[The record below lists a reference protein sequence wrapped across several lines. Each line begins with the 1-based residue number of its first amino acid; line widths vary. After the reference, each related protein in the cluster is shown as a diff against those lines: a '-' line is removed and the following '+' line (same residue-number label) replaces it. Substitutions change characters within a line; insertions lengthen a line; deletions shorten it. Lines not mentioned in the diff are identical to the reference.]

1 MRDRLPAALASLS
14 GLLLL
19 LFYWQVPIGEDGLF
33 WWVPKALLVA
43 ETGPSFV
50 LDVLPQ
56 AARPNAT
63 LPPQWAGGLPDYGHP
78 PGWYWYLGSFLT
90 LPIKTH
96 HALRLAVLSLI
107 VLFGIG
113 SAKLLARIGGQRA
126 AWGAMVL
133 PWVPPIAAQFLR
145 ADTDLPLLALTPWA
159 LVAILDRRDGLFALT
174 AGLATFC
181 KEPGILLAAPALA
194 ACILDKRR
202 GWGWAVPPLVLAAW
216 AALHYS
222 QTGWAL
228 AGSERLPDSLM
239 GWLSDLGA
247 VLWITLGSQGR
258 WLFVLPAAWMIYRHG
273 RHRHRALAVLG
284 VHIAVQLLFFGTVN
298 FLGGIERIDSHTHVR
313 YLIPAILGACAIVIA
328 ARVELALVLLPV
340 NLLYLHQASPYG
352 PEASLYGADV
362 QRAVAKAAPE
372 ISALG
377 PPVWVGS
384 YAWTQLT
391 RPYAGTTS
399 TPMDQLSVYGY
410 HTDPGVVD
418 GYVVEVCE
426 GEPMGRIQERK
437 RVLVSTTT
445 VKSAWVKIWHI
456 EQTDEQTGIPAQAQ
470 PLRLDPPKLMTPSG
484 SSHL

>member
-1 MRDRLPAALASLS
+1 MRDRLPAALACLS
-14 GLLLL
+14 GILLISL
-19 LFYWQVPIGEDGLF
+19 YWQVPIGEDGLF
-33 WWVPKALLVA
+33 WWVPKALSVA
-43 ETGPSFV
+43 ETGPSLV

-56 AARPNAT
+56 AARPDAP

-96 HALRLAVLSLI
+96 HALRVAVLPLI

-113 SAKLLARIGGQRA
+113 SAELLRRMGGRRA

-159 LVAILDRRDGLFALT
+159 LIAILDRRDGLFALT

-194 ACILDKRR
+194 ACLLDRR
-202 GWGWAVPPLVLAAW
+202 KGWGWAVPPLVLAAW

-228 AGSERLPDSLM
+228 AGTERLPESLM

-247 VLWITLGSQGR
+247 VLWITVGSQGR
-258 WLFVLPAAWMIYRHG
+258 WLLLLPAAWMVYRNG
-273 RHRHRALAVLG
+273 KGRHRALLIVGAHIG
-284 VHIAVQLLFFGTVN
+284 VQVLFFGTVN

-313 YLIPAILGACAIVIA
+313 YLIPAILGACAIAIA
-328 ARVELALVLLPV
+328 ARAELALLLLAV
-340 NLLYLHQASPYG
+340 NLLYLHKASPYG

-362 QRAVAKAAPE
+362 QRAVAQAVPE
-372 ISALG
+372 ISSLE

-391 RPYAGTTS
+391 RPYAGVTS
-399 TPMDQLSVYGY
+399 APIDHLNVYGY
-410 HTDPGVVD
+410 NTDPAAIE
-418 GYVVEVCE
+418 GYVIEVCE
-426 GEPMGRIQERK
+426 GEPLGRIQERE
-437 RVLVSTTT
+437 RHLVSTTS
-445 VKSAWVKIWHI
+445 VNEAWVKVWRI
-456 EQTDEQTGIPAQAQ
+456 EKTHE
-470 PLRLDPPKLMTPSG
+470 
-484 SSHL
+484 